1 MGNRRKAASFLITA
15 VHENSGSASPPDRFT
30 PRNKSPVPTEYDAW
44 WALESIWTIWGRKLL
59 PLREL
64 VYGLCLSGFTRLE
77 GRERER
83 ERGGGLTN
91 YSLHRSHYL
100 TDVEAEACTG
110 FWWGNL
116 RERDRLGDPGVDG
129 RIILRWFFGK
139 RDVRVYTGSSWL
151 RIGTGGGHL

>member
-1 MGNRRKAASFLITA
+1 MGPGVDLDDLGKKTFATA
-15 VHENSGSASPPDRFT
+15 GV
-30 PRNKSPVPTEYDAW
+30 
-44 WALESIWTIWGRKLL
+44 SIWIVLI
-59 PLREL
+59 
-64 VYGLCLSGFTRLE
+64 RLYQT
-77 GRERER
+77 GGKRERER
-83 ERGGGLTN
+83 GGGGLTN

-139 RDVRVYTGSSWL
+139 RDVRVYTESSWL